1 MNKIIGGRT
10 AYIDEFPHQVSVL
23 YREHHMC
30 GGSILTNNYVLTS
43 ATCIMYDLVVV
54 TANLRIFTGTNDR
67 LQRDF
72 TGQYHNV
79 ALIIYNP
86 LYSPRLF
93 WHNDL
98 AILKLE
104 TPIIYTRYC
113 KNIELPF
120 KIIRPCMKLDT
131 CGWAHESSMTTR
143 YLQKIEMKV
152 LSQSNCYDYLIS
164 FTALN
169 PIPVH
174 TQACAKTEHQTISAT
189 LGDGGSGMVSNKFK
203 TIVGVISIM
212 FVNKADTIVFTDVHF
227 YKDWIR
233 NTISQ

>member
-104 TPIIYTRYC
+104 TPIIYTRY
-113 KNIELPF
+113 
-120 KIIRPCMKLDT
+120 
-131 CGWAHESSMTTR
+131 S
-143 YLQKIEMKV
+143 
-152 LSQSNCYDYLIS
+152 
-164 FTALN
+164 LN